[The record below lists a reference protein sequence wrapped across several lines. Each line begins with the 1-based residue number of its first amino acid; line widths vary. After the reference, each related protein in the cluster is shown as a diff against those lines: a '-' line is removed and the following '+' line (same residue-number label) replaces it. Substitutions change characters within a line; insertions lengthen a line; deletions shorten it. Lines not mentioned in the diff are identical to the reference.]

1 MSCSK
6 LCRYIAVCGRGQV
19 PDECPAMSGH
29 IFKPTTKEV
38 EATIGRYLPCP
49 SLEEIASR
57 VRKERETIRA

>member
-1 MSCSK
+1 
-6 LCRYIAVCGRGQV
+6 
-19 PDECPAMSGH
+19 MSGH